1 MNTTVRTFSAATA
14 DEAIAQVRREMG
26 LDAVVLDVKQVTKR
40 GWFSSKT
47 QFEVQATRAATTT
60 RTVTAVAGVG
70 ESADSELAPP
80 PALLPDKPVPR
91 SRVVDTQTQTQRI
104 VANVVRGLPTAAEAR
119 SASKE
124 RGDLAVGGFDGVRRP
139 APNRERGDLRSGVT
153 AGSGDPRR
161 TERDPRSTE
170 SESLSIEQRLDA
182 LQQMIADL
190 GRRTMPRGL
199 VEIPPELF
207 PHYMTL
213 IEADVEEQLARD
225 LIQELH
231 RHATPGQLT
240 DTSATMALVTALIE
254 RKIPC
259 DRVLAPVAG
268 RRQIAMVVGP
278 TGVGKTTTLAKLAG
292 RFGMQQDCRVGLITV
307 DTYRV
312 AAVEQLR
319 TYAEIIDLPMKVVT
333 NAAQMQEALDSLID
347 CDLVLI
353 DTAGRS
359 PNDEQS
365 LSELKQLTEA
375 ACPDH
380 IYLVLSLSSG
390 ASALR
395 AAAER
400 FATVRPTSLVM
411 TKLDEAS
418 GCGGL
423 LSAARD
429 IGLPISYFTTGQEVP
444 RDIEPANPCRA
455 ARLIVGTDTVRQTSA
470 RY

>member
-1 MNTTVRTFSAATA
+1 MNTTVRTFCAATA
-14 DEAIAQVRREMG
+14 DDAIAQVRREMG

-60 RTVTAVAGVG
+60 RTAAPGAAVGK
-70 ESADSELAPP
+70 SATSELAPP
-80 PALLPDKPVPR
+80 PALLPEVAAPR
-91 SRVVDTQTQTQRI
+91 SRVVDTQAQTQRI
-104 VANVVRGLPTAAEAR
+104 VADVVRGLPTAAEAR
-119 SASKE
+119 TASK
-124 RGDLAVGGFDGVRRP
+124 
-139 APNRERGDLRSGVT
+139 ERGDLRSGVS

-161 TERDPRSTE
+161 TVGDPRRTE
-170 SESLSIEQRLDA
+170 TESLSIEQRLDA

-259 DRVLAPVAG
+259 DRVLTPVAG

-292 RFGMQQDCRVGLITV
+292 QFGMQDNCRVGLITV

-333 NAAQMQEALDSLID
+333 NAAQLQEALDSFID

-359 PNDEQS
+359 PNDAQS

-395 AAAER
+395 VAAER
-400 FATVRPTSLVM
+400 FASVRPTSLVM

>member
-1 MNTTVRTFSAATA
+1 
-14 DEAIAQVRREMG
+14 
-26 LDAVVLDVKQVTKR
+26 
-40 GWFSSKT
+40 
-47 QFEVQATRAATTT
+47 
-60 RTVTAVAGVG
+60 
-70 ESADSELAPP
+70 
-80 PALLPDKPVPR
+80 
-91 SRVVDTQTQTQRI
+91 
-104 VANVVRGLPTAAEAR
+104 
-119 SASKE
+119 
-124 RGDLAVGGFDGVRRP
+124 
-139 APNRERGDLRSGVT
+139 
-153 AGSGDPRR
+153 
-161 TERDPRSTE
+161 
-170 SESLSIEQRLDA
+170 
-182 LQQMIADL
+182 MIADL

-259 DRVLAPVAG
+259 DRVLTPVAG

-292 RFGMQQDCRVGLITV
+292 QFGMQDNCRVGLITV

-333 NAAQMQEALDSLID
+333 NAAQLQEALDSFID

-359 PNDEQS
+359 PNDAQS

-395 AAAER
+395 VAAER
-400 FATVRPTSLVM
+400 FASVRPTSLVM